1 MRIAN
6 REDLKK
12 VCQAE
17 LEEIRS
23 YKCRVLVCAG
33 TGCIATGSQKIY
45 EQFLEL
51 CRDMEGVSV
60 EFQKD
65 VPHLGVVKTG
75 CQGICELGPLVRIE
89 PAHFQYVKVQPEDCR
104 EIFEKSVLAG
114 EPVERLFYHKGEE
127 SFAKP
132 EDIPFIAKQTRIVL
146 ENCGKIDAE
155 SIEEYIAAGGFSA
168 LSKALFDMTP
178 EQVVDEVDR
187 SGLRGRGG
195 GGFPAGR
202 KWKQVARQPEK
213 VRYVVCNGDEG
224 DPGAFMDGSVME
236 GDPYKLLEGMVIAAY
251 AVAAHDGYIYVRAE
265 YPLSVA
271 RLRHAISEME
281 SHGLLGEDILGSGFS
296 FYMHI
301 NRGAGAFV
309 CGEGSALTAS
319 IEGNRG
325 MPRVKPP
332 RTVEKGLWAKPTVL
346 NNVETFAN
354 VPRIVLE
361 GADWFRTIGTEGSP
375 GTKTFSITGVIQN
388 TGLIEVPMGTTLREI
403 IYDIGGGIKDGGK
416 FKAVQIG
423 GPSGGC
429 LTEEHLDVGLD
440 FDSVKKYGAIVGSG
454 GLVVMDEHTCMV
466 EVARFF
472 MSFTQRESCGKC
484 VPCREGTKR
493 MLEILERIV
502 AGQGKLSDLDE
513 LQEIAEMVKN
523 MALCGLGKSAPL
535 PVLSTLKTFRD
546 EYVEHIVDKKCRA
559 KTCQALRQYKINP
572 EFCKGCSK
580 CARNCPVG
588 AITGRIKKCYHI
600 DPNICIKC
608 GACKDNCAFDAIY
621 VEA

>member
-271 RLRHAISEME
+271 RLLPCYQRD
-281 SHGLLGEDILGSGFS
+281 G
-296 FYMHI
+296 
-301 NRGAGAFV
+301 
-309 CGEGSALTAS
+309 
-319 IEGNRG
+319 
-325 MPRVKPP
+325 KP
-332 RTVEKGLWAKPTVL
+332 RTFGRGYLRKRLFFLYAHQPGSRSVCLRRRKCPDSL
-346 NNVETFAN
+346 N
-354 VPRIVLE
+354 
-361 GADWFRTIGTEGSP
+361 
-375 GTKTFSITGVIQN
+375 
-388 TGLIEVPMGTTLREI
+388 
-403 IYDIGGGIKDGGK
+403 
-416 FKAVQIG
+416 
-423 GPSGGC
+423 
-429 LTEEHLDVGLD
+429 
-440 FDSVKKYGAIVGSG
+440 
-454 GLVVMDEHTCMV
+454 
-466 EVARFF
+466 
-472 MSFTQRESCGKC
+472 
-484 VPCREGTKR
+484 
-493 MLEILERIV
+493 
-502 AGQGKLSDLDE
+502 
-513 LQEIAEMVKN
+513 
-523 MALCGLGKSAPL
+523 
-535 PVLSTLKTFRD
+535 
-546 EYVEHIVDKKCRA
+546 
-559 KTCQALRQYKINP
+559 
-572 EFCKGCSK
+572 
-580 CARNCPVG
+580 
-588 AITGRIKKCYHI
+588 
-600 DPNICIKC
+600 
-608 GACKDNCAFDAIY
+608 
-621 VEA
+621 